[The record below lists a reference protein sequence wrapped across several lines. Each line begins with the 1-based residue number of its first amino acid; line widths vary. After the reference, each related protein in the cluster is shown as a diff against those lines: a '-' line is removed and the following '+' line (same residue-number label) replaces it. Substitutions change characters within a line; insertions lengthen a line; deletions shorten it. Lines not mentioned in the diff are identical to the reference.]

1 MLFIASFSLLIDS
14 RFRLKFKNQLIDNND
29 KIQKI
34 GKSLI
39 TRVDELVQE
48 TKKQNNILLSMEALN
63 KLMPVFNIYRQ
74 LKIKMQEKN
83 YYPALKLLEDLENNY
98 LPIVK
103 HYRFSKSMHQSIPIF
118 KEEIKSETVT
128 DLKNFL
134 ETVRIESE
142 KVGKIANQQMAFK
155 VKIDKKYYLMDYELN
170 NNKTSLDEDLSTVRK
185 HYSCNYLYI

>member
-1 MLFIASFSLLIDS
+1 LLFIASFSLLIDS

-83 YYPALKLLEDLENNY
+83 YYQALKLLEDLENNY

-170 NNKTSLDEDLSTVRK
+170 NNKTSLDEDLSTVRNNY
-185 HYSCNYLYI
+185 HYI

>member
-1 MLFIASFSLLIDS
+1 MYFSIE
-14 RFRLKFKNQLIDNND
+14 LKKHCLQNQLIDNND

-39 TRVDELVQE
+39 IKVDELIQE
-48 TKKQNNILLSMEALN
+48 TKKQNNILLSIEALN

-103 HYRFSKSMHQSIPIF
+103 HYRFSKSIHQSIPLF
-118 KEEIKSETVT
+118 KEEIKAETIT

-142 KVGKIANQQMAFK
+142 KVGKIANQHIANK
-155 VKIDKKYYLMDYELN
+155 VNIDKKYYLMDYEI
-170 NNKTSLDEDLSTVRK
+170 NNKNTDEDINVVSKSLK
-185 HYSCNYLYI
+185 I